1 MNALFFVAVYYIPES
16 PCYLISKGQE
26 QKAENTLN
34 FLDIDLAAM
43 ATMQL
48 SPDDK
53 EKNDKQH
60 IWTKMTNSANYKPF
74 ISGIILM
81 GFFQVKYSPNIISF
95 RKHTVGQKFKQSPAQ
110 KTREIK

>member
-16 PCYLISKGQE
+16 PCYLLSKGQE

-48 SPDDK
+48 SPVEK
-53 EKNDKQH
+53 EKTDKQH
-60 IWTKMTNSANYKPF
+60 IWTKMSNSANYKPF

-81 GFFQVKYSPNIISF
+81 GFFQV
-95 RKHTVGQKFKQSPAQ
+95 
-110 KTREIK
+110 IKSEPKKEKLYILLKLF